1 MNRASKFAAVA
12 IAGLALFGAS
22 LATATTVQKFSLAD
36 LAKKS
41 ETIVLARVEDETAR
55 WDDGK
60 KEIYTYITLAV
71 LEPVKGMGKGKGAD
85 NGKSP
90 KGEETITIR
99 QLGGTVGNMTSIVPG
114 TPSFR
119 RGEEVVLFLS
129 AKDAKGYPWVVG
141 LQQGKYTVYPDENGV
156 KQVRNDVDGMS
167 TMSADGT
174 VQEAKVSKSIPLNA
188 FMDGIK
194 TQLNADGKVKVDPNP
209 PTE

>member
-12 IAGLALFGAS
+12 IAGLALFGAG

-55 WDDGK
+55 WEDGK
-60 KEIYTYITLAV
+60 KEIYTYITLRV
-71 LEPVKGMGKGKGAD
+71 LDPVKGMSRNGD

-90 KGEETITIR
+90 KAEETITIR
-99 QLGGTVGNMTSIVPG
+99 QLGGTVDNMTSIVPG
-114 TPSFR
+114 MPSFR
-119 RGEEVVLFLS
+119 RGEEVVVFLS
-129 AKDAKGYPWVVG
+129 AKDARGYPWVFG
-141 LQQGKYTVYPDENGV
+141 AQQGKYTVYSDENGF
-156 KQVRNDVDGMS
+156 KHVRNDVDGMS

-174 VQEAKVSKSIPLNA
+174 VSEAKVSRNQPLNA
-188 FMDGIK
+188 FLDGIK
-194 TQLNADGKVKVDPNP
+194 TQLDLEGKVKVDPNP

>member
-55 WDDGK
+55 WEDGK
-60 KEIYTYITLAV
+60 REIYTYITLRV
-71 LEPVKGMGKGKGAD
+71 LDPVKGMGKKAE
-85 NGKSP
+85 NGKSA
-90 KGEETITIR
+90 KNEETITIR
-99 QLGGTVGNMTSIVPG
+99 QLGGTVDNMSSIVPG
-114 TPSFR
+114 MPSFR
-119 RGEEVVLFLS
+119 RGEEVVVFLS

-141 LQQGKYTVYPDENGV
+141 LQQGKYTVYSDENGI

-174 VQEAKVSKSIPLNA
+174 VQEARVSKDQPLNA

-194 TQLNADGKVKVDPNP
+194 AQLDLEGKAKAEPIQ

>member
-12 IAGLALFGAS
+12 IAGLALFGAGP
-22 LATATTVQKFSLAD
+22 ATATTVQKFSLAD

-60 KEIYTYITLAV
+60 KEIYTYVTLRV
-71 LEPVKGMGKGKGAD
+71 LDPVKGMKANGNA
-85 NGKSP
+85 NGKA
-90 KGEETITIR
+90 KNDEETITIR
-99 QLGGTVGNMTSIVPG
+99 QLGGTVDNLTSIVPG

-119 RGEEVVLFLS
+119 RGEEVVVFLS
-129 AKDAKGYPWVVG
+129 AKDNKGYPWVVG
-141 LQQGKYTVYPDENGV
+141 LQQGKYTVFTDDQGF

-167 TMSADGT
+167 TMAPDGSVT
-174 VQEAKVSKSIPLNA
+174 EAKVSKSLPLQA
-188 FMDGIK
+188 FLDGIK
-194 TQLNADGKVKVDPNP
+194 TQLDSDGKVKVDPNP

>member
-55 WDDGK
+55 WEDGK
-60 KEIYTYITLAV
+60 KEIYTYITLRV
-71 LEPVKGMGKGKGAD
+71 LDPVKGLSRKGE

-90 KGEETITIR
+90 KNEETITIR
-99 QLGGTVGNMTSIVPG
+99 QLGGTVDNMTSIVPG
-114 TPSFR
+114 MPSFK

-141 LQQGKYTVYPDENGV
+141 LQQGKYTVFADELGV

-167 TMSADGT
+167 TMAADGSVT
-174 VQEAKVSKSIPLNA
+174 EAKVSKSIPLSA

-194 TQLNADGKVKVDPNP
+194 TQLDVDGKVKVDPNP

>member
-55 WDDGK
+55 WEDGK
-60 KEIYTYITLAV
+60 KEIYTYITLRV
-71 LEPVKGMGKGKGAD
+71 LDPVKGMSRKAD

-90 KGEETITIR
+90 KTEETITIR
-99 QLGGTVGNMTSIVPG
+99 QLGGTVDNISSIVPG
-114 TPSFR
+114 MPAFR
-119 RGEEVVLFLS
+119 RGEEVVVFLS
-129 AKDAKGYPWVVG
+129 AKNALGYPSVVG
-141 LQQGKYTVYPDENGV
+141 LQQGKYTVYSDESGV

-167 TMSADGT
+167 TMAADGT
-174 VQEAKVSKSIPLNA
+174 VTEAKVSKSIPLNA

-194 TQLNADGKVKVDPNP
+194 TQLDVDGKVKVDPNP